1 VKKNIV
7 VCADGTWNHPE
18 QASSD
23 CISNVLKVSRRIKS
37 QTGQHAQQVFYDWG
51 LGSYH
56 APISAGVTGRGLDK
70 NVLDAYRYIVHNY
83 DDDSQLFLFGFSRGA
98 YTVRALCGLI
108 NNVGIIK
115 ACHGDHIHEAWQ
127 IYKSTHRADHPKGE
141 RALAFRERFAHA
153 TMRIRFVG
161 VWDTVGALGIPFSLL
176 GWMGENQEFYDT
188 KLSSNIE
195 IARHAL
201 AIDERRQDFAP
212 ALWHPHPRVDLKQMW
227 FAGVH
232 SDVGGG
238 YPNDENG
245 LNSADAPL
253 AWLLNEASDAGLFVE
268 PFYSPPSDA
277 LPKLHKSRRHVFR
290 VKRPLVR
297 ELAIEM
303 AGTGLHRSVLERWQ
317 RQPSYRPPQ
326 LQALLDKTELDQL
339 PWCD

>member
-1 VKKNIV
+1 MEKNIV
-7 VCADGTWNHPE
+7 ICADGTWNHPE
-18 QASSD
+18 QSSND
-23 CISNVLKVSRRIKS
+23 CISNVLKISRRIKS

-83 DDDSQLFLFGFSRGA
+83 DDESRLFMFGFSRGA

-115 ACHGDHIHEAWQ
+115 ANFGDHIYEAWE
-127 IYKSTHRADHPKGE
+127 IYKSTHLDDHPKGQ
-141 RALAFRERFAHA
+141 RALAFRKKYTHE

-176 GWMGENQEFYDT
+176 GWLGENQEFYDT

-212 ALWHPHPRVDLKQMW
+212 ALWHPHPQVDLKQVW

-238 YPNDENG
+238 YPDDENG
-245 LNSADAPL
+245 LNSADEPL
-253 AWLLNEASDAGLFVE
+253 AWLLNEASHAGLHVE
-268 PFYSPPSDA
+268 EFKPPRSTKLA
-277 LPKLHKSRRHVFR
+277 KLHKSRRHVFR
-290 VKRPLVR
+290 VKRPLIR
-297 ELAIEM
+297 DLAIDLQ
-303 AGTGLHRSVLERWQ
+303 GTALHRSVLTRWQ
-317 RQPSYRPPQ
+317 RQPRYRPPQ
-326 LQALLDKTELDQL
+326 LQALLKQRGLDDL
-339 PWCD
+339 PWSD